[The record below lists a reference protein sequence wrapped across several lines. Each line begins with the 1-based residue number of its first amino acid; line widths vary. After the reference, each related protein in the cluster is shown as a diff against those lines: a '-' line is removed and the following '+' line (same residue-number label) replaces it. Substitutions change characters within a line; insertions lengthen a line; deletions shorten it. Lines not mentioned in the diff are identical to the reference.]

1 MKLAFSEH
9 VSDYANYVF
18 PYAVWAF
25 PEPGETPAQLFD
37 AGFLPSGRR
46 LDRFYLCRQIRV
58 DLRQFHPSSE
68 NRRILRKG
76 AGIAATLV
84 PRADFAWTPARR
96 EFCARYAERRWGAG
110 VMSAA
115 RLDALLTSPIVSHLM
130 VFTESGT
137 GTETG
142 LATLYLEDQAL
153 AFYSYAFYEPAL
165 LSRNLGMFM
174 MTTAV
179 VEFARRG
186 CRHLYLGTC
195 YAPNA
200 LYKTQFAGV
209 EFFNGFRWSACLDEL
224 KHLLQRDR
232 PGAPAHLL
240 ESADYAARFPAH
252 APDQLPA
259 ITRFRLPLA

>member
-9 VSDYANYVF
+9 VSDYAHYVF

-58 DLRQFHPSSE
+58 DLRRFHPSSE

-76 AGIAATLV
+76 AGLAHALV
-84 PRADFAWTPARR
+84 PREEFAWTPERR
-96 EFCARYAERRWGAG
+96 DFCLRYAERRFGVG

-115 RLDALLTSPIVSHLM
+115 RLDGLMASPLVTHVL
-130 VFTESGT
+130 VFTDSGT
-137 GTETG
+137 GVEVG
-142 LATLYLEDQAL
+142 LATLYVEEDAL
-153 AFYSYAFYEPAL
+153 AFYSYAFYDPAWL
-165 LSRNLGMFM
+165 PRNLGMFM

-179 VEFARRG
+179 MEFARRG

-195 YAPNA
+195 YAPSA

-209 EFFNGFRWSACLDEL
+209 EFFNGFRWSGNLAEL
-224 KHLLQRDR
+224 KHLLRRDQ
-232 PGAPAHLL
+232 PGATMHLL
-240 ESADYAARFPAH
+240 ESPEYAAAFPAH
-252 APDQLPA
+252 APEHLPA
-259 ITRFRLPLA
+259 LTRFRAPLV